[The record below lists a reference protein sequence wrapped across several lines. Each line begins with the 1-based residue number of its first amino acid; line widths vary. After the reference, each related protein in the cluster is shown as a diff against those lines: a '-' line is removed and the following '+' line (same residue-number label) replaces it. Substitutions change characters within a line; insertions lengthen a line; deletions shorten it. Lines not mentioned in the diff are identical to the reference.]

1 MKMYRIPVLACL
13 VAALVLWAAD
23 GHAQAASKIGV
34 FDSKIVFNETAEG
47 KRLQQVLNTKR
58 DEYRQ
63 GITAKEE
70 EAQAIQQ
77 QLREGEFTLSDERKN
92 LLQTDL
98 QRRLVELDSM
108 RQEANNNLRIDL
120 EDVQNELDR
129 KLLQIVEEVGVEQG
143 FAIILEKNTQ
153 VVFASSATDISQ
165 LIIDRFNQKYPGT
178 PGAAAPAE

>member
-1 MKMYRIPVLACL
+1 MKTYRIPVG
-13 VAALVLWAAD
+13 AALVVALALWAVD
-23 GHAQAASKIGV
+23 THAQAASKIGV

-47 KRLQQVLNTKR
+47 RRLQQHLNQKR
-58 DEYRQ
+58 DEYRLE
-63 GITAKEE
+63 ITAKEE

-77 QLREGEFTLSDERKN
+77 QLREGEFTLSQERKN

-129 KLLQIVEEVGVEQG
+129 KLLAVVEEVGVEQG
-143 FAIILEKNTQ
+143 YAIILEKNTQ
-153 VVFASSATDISQ
+153 VVFASSSTDISQ
-165 LIIDRFNQKYPGT
+165 AIIDRFNQKYPGT
-178 PGAAAPAE
+178 PGAPAE